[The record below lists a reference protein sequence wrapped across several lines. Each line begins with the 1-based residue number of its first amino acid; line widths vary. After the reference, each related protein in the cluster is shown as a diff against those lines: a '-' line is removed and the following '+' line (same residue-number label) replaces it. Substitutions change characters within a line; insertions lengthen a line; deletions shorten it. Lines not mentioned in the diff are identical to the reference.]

1 MVEESMVENSL
12 KAQGSRLDKN
22 GRDNIVVPLYSKYT
36 DNGVYFQI
44 KLNIQF
50 TPKGECLGRV
60 RVMGNLA

>member
-50 TPKGECLGRV
+50 TFIKENVWVGLG
-60 RVMGNLA
+60 LWAI